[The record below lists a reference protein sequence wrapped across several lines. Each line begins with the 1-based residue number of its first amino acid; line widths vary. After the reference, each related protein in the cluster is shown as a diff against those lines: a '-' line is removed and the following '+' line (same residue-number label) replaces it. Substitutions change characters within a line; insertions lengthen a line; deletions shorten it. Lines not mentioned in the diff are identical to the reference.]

1 MVKQKNGHA
10 VYKPQDR
17 SRARWKKLDGGR
29 EWRLFEWQR
38 EMDVKIGFWEI
49 MNLHI
54 LIEKSMLST
63 KKKKIPQLIFRI
75 TKCVQPD
82 CIVYM
87 DVIERSFEWTITDL
101 HFEGSS
107 PLRLSSVIKIDEWV
121 ILYQMPFL
129 FEHFEELFTQKSQR
143 IWGN

>member
-1 MVKQKNGHA
+1 MDMQYKTEAEQDEKSLMEGENEDWVK
-10 VYKPQDR
+10 
-17 SRARWKKLDGGR
+17 
-29 EWRLFEWQR
+29 R

-63 KKKKIPQLIFRI
+63 KKKKMPQLIFRI
-75 TKCVQPD
+75 TKCVRSD

-107 PLRLSSVIKIDEWV
+107 PLRLSSVIKIDECV
-121 ILYQMPFL
+121 ILYQIQFFSL
-129 FEHFEELFTQKSQR
+129 AF
-143 IWGN
+143 